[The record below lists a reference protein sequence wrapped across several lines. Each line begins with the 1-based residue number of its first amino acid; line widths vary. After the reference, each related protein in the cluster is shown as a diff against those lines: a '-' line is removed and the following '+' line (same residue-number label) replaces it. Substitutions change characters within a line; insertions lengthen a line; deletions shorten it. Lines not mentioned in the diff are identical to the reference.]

1 MEFAD
6 PTNYSLGSPKQ
17 AQQDVFGSYT
27 KKDMND
33 YSQAAYN
40 YLMHQQDN
48 ALQVALMNYMNQY
61 NSPQHQMLMRQAA
74 GLSPYSGESVQ
85 ASPFGGSASP
95 SFRSNGTYARNLQQ
109 TMNAVNTLLGLAD
122 SATKI
127 YDYLTYGRDL
137 SKINVANATGQ
148 SNLTAEKVQQAIWQT
163 AWQGYLLGAP
173 GYEGLG
179 SSPQGTRYG
188 AETGLT
194 QNRSSLATSQ
204 VALNGKRIDQIEW
217 LINNLYPE
225 QKERQIALRK
235 LDEARLGIL
244 NGQYGA
250 IMNINTGNST
260 ADGILKLILMF
271 FRDNAGSL
279 IKLF

>member
-1 MEFAD
+1 MQFSD
-6 PTNYSLGSPKQ
+6 PTNYNLGSPTQ
-17 AQQDVFGSYT
+17 AQNQVFGEYT

-48 ALQVALMNYMNQY
+48 ALQVALMNYMNDY

-74 GLSPYSGESVQ
+74 GLSPYSGETTQ
-85 ASPFGGSASP
+85 AAAFGGSASP
-95 SFRSNGTYARNLQQ
+95 QFRSNGTYAKQVQN
-109 TMNAVNTLLGLAD
+109 TMAAVNSLLGLAE

-127 YDYLTYGRDL
+127 YDYMTYGRDL
-137 SKINVANATGQ
+137 SKLNVAQAQGQ
-148 SNLTAEKVQQAIWQT
+148 SNLISEKVQQAVWQT
-163 AWQGYLLGAP
+163 AWQGYLLGAE

-179 SSPQGTRYG
+179 KSPQGTRYG

-194 QNRSSLATSQ
+194 QERSSLARSQ
-204 VALNGKRIDQIEW
+204 VALNGKRVDQIEW

-225 QKERQIALRK
+225 QKERQIALRA

-271 FRDNAGSL
+271 FRDNAGTL